1 MNAAAPHA
9 ALAKIERDTW
19 GGGVMSRSNEMNNL
33 RTHAAHTTPMA
44 RLKGALAL
52 AAVALLVLDAGAAP
66 PASNAASRAGL
77 GMVRV
82 ADFAAA
88 EPSANARQLAHWVAA
103 SRDNEA
109 APFIIVD
116 KIDASAWVFSADARL
131 LAVSPVLLGA
141 ALGDDSV
148 PDIGLRPIGDI
159 LPHERTTPAGRFV
172 AEAGRNLN
180 GEDIVWVDYDA
191 AVSMHR
197 VRANNASEKRLLRL
211 ATPTPLD
218 NRISYG
224 CINVPAAFY
233 DKHVSPIFVGGTA
246 IIYVLPDSRPLR
258 EVFAFSA
265 TSIAD
270 AAQMAPQ

>member
-1 MNAAAPHA
+1 
-9 ALAKIERDTW
+9 
-19 GGGVMSRSNEMNNL
+19 
-33 RTHAAHTTPMA
+33 
-44 RLKGALAL
+44 
-52 AAVALLVLDAGAAP
+52 
-66 PASNAASRAGL
+66 
-77 GMVRV
+77 MVRV
-82 ADFAAA
+82 ADFAATA
-88 EPSANARQLAHWVAA
+88 TAPSANARQLAHWVAA

-197 VRANNASEKRLLRL
+197 VRANNASEKRLQRL

-233 DKHVSPIFVGGTA
+233 DKHVSPIFEGGTA
-246 IIYVLPDSRPLR
+246 VIYVLPDSRPLR

-270 AAQMAPQ
+270 AAQTAPQ